1 MGISGFLSEVEN
13 EMGGGSMITKLADNI
28 LSPLGMTSEENFEA
42 VLRGESR
49 LQTYQYGMGLPED
62 FCASLFDRL
71 VVSNLFKQTFGS
83 SANAKKYTFFEQLCI
98 LSVQYAIVDTLL
110 SPQSKDVLFVMS
122 TTKGNVDLLEDD
134 VNDTR
139 AYLFES
145 ARRVAAFFG
154 NFNEPLVVSN
164 ACVSGVCAQIVAVRA
179 LLSGCYRHAV
189 VVGCDVLSK
198 FIVSGFQS
206 FKALSP
212 EPCKPYDKNRT
223 GLNLGEAAGTIW
235 LSTESSADS
244 DIWQYVSSS
253 NHNDANHISGPSRTG
268 EGAFRVL
275 SDILKDVPA
284 DTISFINAH
293 GTATPYND
301 EMESI
306 ALHRAGLDTVP
317 VNGFKGYY
325 GHTLGAAGLIETILS
340 MHAVDKGIIPA
351 TKGFE
356 EPGTS
361 YRLDISNQTR
371 KSSKKTFIKIL
382 SGFGGTNAGIA
393 YRKGDRA

>member
-1 MGISGFLSEVEN
+1 
-13 EMGGGSMITKLADNI
+13 MITKLADNI

-49 LQTYQYGMGLPED
+49 LQTYQHGMGLPED

-71 VVSNLFKQTFGS
+71 VVSNLFKQTFGA
-83 SANAKKYTFFEQLCI
+83 SANAKNYTFFEQLCI
-98 LSVQYAIVDTLL
+98 LSVQYAIADTLL

-122 TTKGNVDLLEDD
+122 TTKGNVDLLADD

-164 ACVSGVCAQIVAVRA
+164 ACVSGVCAQIAAVRA

-206 FKALSP
+206 FKALSS